1 MSQVVSQQESP
12 ARPKVSVVI
21 VAYEC
26 EAALRRC
33 LTALDASQDRA
44 NIEVLVVDA
53 GSRDGCPRIDADFP
67 GIQMLRLPRNFGRT
81 RARNIGMRTAQSDL
95 IFFLDPNVEVQ
106 PETVSILAAALEATD
121 AVTAAA
127 PQLRDASGT
136 TIVNSFSLPTP
147 EALAEASLRGTPLPR
162 VVPQNGV
169 AEAVDEEAMIV
180 RKSFLAGMNYLDEK
194 RFSEHWSLLEVCWQI
209 RNAGKQILVSQQTF
223 VVLNPSSR
231 PVEDEQLYTA
241 DRVSGASAFIAKH
254 SGFGA
259 GISFK
264 LKCFFSALG
273 SLKLGLAFSILSGSK
288 LDPTQ

>member
-1 MSQVVSQQESP
+1 MSQEVSQQESP
-12 ARPKVSVVI
+12 ARPRASVVI

-33 LTALDASQDRA
+33 LTALEASQDRA

-53 GSRDGCPRIDADFP
+53 GSRDGCPRVDADFP

-95 IFFLDPNVEVQ
+95 IFFLDPHVEVQ
-106 PETVSILAAALEATD
+106 PNTVTTLAAVLEASD

-127 PQLRDASGT
+127 PQVRDASGAE
-136 TIVNSFSLPTP
+136 VPNSFRLPTP
-147 EALAEASLRGTPLPR
+147 EAIAESSLRGVPLPR
-162 VVPQNGV
+162 VAPQNGL
-169 AEAVDEEAMIV
+169 AEAVDEEAMMV

-209 RNAGKQILVSQQTF
+209 RNAGKQIRVSDQTV
-223 VVLNPSSR
+223 VVLNPR
-231 PVEDEQLYTA
+231 TRVAVDEQLYTA
-241 DRVSGASAFIAKH
+241 DRVSGAAAFIAKH
-254 SGFGA
+254 HGFGA

-273 SLKLGLAFSILSGSK
+273 SLKVGLAFSILSGSK